1 MSFAHHFTTAVQDP
15 PRRAPACLCARD
27 NATIASRPVAAYCSC
42 CSGLPPTAP
51 PISKTATAAAS
62 IVPISSPTATAST
75 SAAHGATAWMPSPPT
90 AYAPMPGVTPS
101 ETSIPKN
108 TDSFSLTRTT
118 SDADVPNAYPSPVES
133 PLPFPAPSQPEPQ
146 TIPMATPTTL
156 QPPPQVSGLPAG
168 YAVPVEFARHYELG
182 PCLGAGGFGFVHV
195 AHCVKRRCEV
205 AVKFILRTKVPAH
218 AWAADEEMG
227 MVPNEVYVLRR
238 VRHSSIIGFLD
249 CFQDEMF
256 FLLVTE
262 LHGGAWAS
270 LRTPAAAAAEAEA
283 AVPSASGHRFA
294 KRGPCDLFEC
304 IELLERFSEVQARHV
319 FRQVA
324 GATAYLEARGILHRD
339 IKDENILI
347 DDDFNVKLIDFGS
360 ASLAWQPVDG
370 LFMGTLQYAA
380 PEVLEGRQ
388 SQGTPCEVWSLACCL
403 YVMLAGEAP
412 FETLRDARAAALP
425 LRPRN
430 PAVEL
435 SPACAHLLAWMFQR
449 DPARRPSL
457 QQVLEHPWLSKG
469 VAHH

>member
-1 MSFAHHFTTAVQDP
+1 MSFAHRFAPSAQAP
-15 PRRAPACLCARD
+15 PRCAPACLCTRD
-27 NATIASRPVAAYCSC
+27 DATMASLPPAAYCG

-51 PISKTATAAAS
+51 PVSKTAAAYA
-62 IVPISSPTATAST
+62 VPISTPTAAT
-75 SAAHGATAWMPSPPT
+75 HGAAAWMPSPPT
-90 AYAPMPGVTPS
+90 VYAPMPGATPS
-101 ETSIPKN
+101 APSTLKN
-108 TDSFSLTRTT
+108 NDCFSLTRTT

-133 PLPFPAPSQPEPQ
+133 PLPFPAPSQPEPR
-146 TIPMATPTTL
+146 PVPTAAPAAL
-156 QPPPQVSGLPAG
+156 QSPPQVSGLPAG
-168 YAVPVEFARHYELG
+168 YAVPVEFARRYELG

-195 AHCVKRRCEV
+195 AHCVERRCEV

-218 AWAADEEMG
+218 AWAADEELG

-270 LRTPAAAAAEAEA
+270 LRTPAAAAAEAET
-283 AVPSASGHRFA
+283 AVPSVSGHRFA

-319 FRQVA
+319 FRQVV
-324 GATAYLEARGILHRD
+324 GAAAYLEARGILHRD

-380 PEVLEGRQ
+380 PEVLDGRQ

-412 FETLRDARAAALP
+412 FETLRDARAALP

-430 PAVEL
+430 PAIEL
-435 SPACAHLLAWMFQR
+435 SPACAHLLNWMFQR
-449 DPARRPSL
+449 DPAHRPSL
-457 QQVLEHPWLSKG
+457 QQVLAHPWLATG